1 MDSGQSKQEVLR
13 ESGTLNP
20 NPDSVTDSL
29 FSGSDFFD
37 SRDLVQVKYEML
49 RRVRDGKSVTDTAAS
64 FGFSRPSFYKAQ
76 TDFHEAGLAGLIP
89 KKRGP
94 RGGHK
99 VTQEILEFI
108 SAPDNVSVEPATMVE
123 LIESRFDVRLHP
135 RTIRRA
141 IDRQAKKNG

>member
-1 MDSGQSKQEVLR
+1 MDKEQSKQEILR

-20 NPDSVTDSL
+20 RPDSVTDLL
-29 FSGSDFFD
+29 FNGSDFFD

-49 RRVRDGKSVTDTAAS
+49 RRVRDGKSVTEAAAT

-76 TDFHEAGLAGLIP
+76 SDFDGAGLAGLVP
-89 KKRGP
+89 KRRGP
-94 RGGHK
+94 RSGHK

-108 SAPDNVSVEPATMVE
+108 FSPGNASMEPATMVE
-123 LIESRFDVRLHP
+123 LIESKYDVRLHP

-141 IDRQAKKNG
+141 IDRQAKKNR